1 VRLFNRIAAAAAV
14 LAAQVKASHKETFY
28 AASEDI
34 SIALPE
40 PRGERGLDIRYKP
53 VPAFPERRSYRA
65 AAREKSRRRNVS
77 KR

>member
-14 LAAQVKASHKETFY
+14 LAAQVKASHKENLHEGVET
-28 AASEDI
+28 
-34 SIALPE
+34 IALPT
-40 PRGERGLDIRYKP
+40 PPGERGLDIRYKP